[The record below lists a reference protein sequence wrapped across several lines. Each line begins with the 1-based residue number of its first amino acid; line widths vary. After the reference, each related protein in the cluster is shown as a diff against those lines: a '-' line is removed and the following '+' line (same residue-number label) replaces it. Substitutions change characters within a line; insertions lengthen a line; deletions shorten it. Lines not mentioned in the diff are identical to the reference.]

1 MNPQGSSSVCV
12 VPTSTGK
19 DLVTSKLSLE
29 CNVCGKKWPLL
40 AHLMASVPNVQ
51 IRVLCMFRTS

>member
-29 CNVCGKKWPLL
+29 CNVCGKKC
-40 AHLMASVPNVQ
+40 A
-51 IRVLCMFRTS
+51 TSSAFEGKCAKCANSSFVHV